1 MAFDIVKNV
10 FSVTSSHA
18 EKPMTLQGTLT
29 KVTLLIAAMI
39 GAASLSWWQ
48 FFSGSSFSSTL
59 TIGAFIGGLILSIV
73 TIFRPHLSRYTALPY
88 AVLQGCLLGGISA
101 TYELRYG
108 GITTLALALTS
119 ATAVGML
126 LVYRLK
132 LIEVTETV
140 KAVIISATA
149 GIGLTY
155 LVLFGLAL
163 CGVQTTAFY
172 QSSSMTSILFSL
184 FVVGIAAFNLLL
196 DFQLIEESVEAER
209 PDYMEWYA
217 AFMVLVTLI
226 WLYVELLRLLAK
238 VARRK

>member
-1 MAFDIVKNV
+1 MAFDVVKNV
-10 FSVTSSHA
+10 FAATSSHG
-18 EKPMTLQGTLT
+18 ERPMSLQGTLA
-29 KVTLLIAAMI
+29 KITLLIAAMI
-39 GAASLSWWQ
+39 GAASISWWL
-48 FFSGSSFSSTL
+48 FFTGSSLSSTL
-59 TIGAFIGGLILSIV
+59 TLAGVIGGLILSLV
-73 TIFRPHLSRYTALPY
+73 TVFRPHLSRYTALPY
-88 AVLQGCLLGGISA
+88 ALFQGCVLGGISA
-101 TYELRYG
+101 AYEVRYG

-140 KAVIISATA
+140 KAVIVSATA

-155 LVLFGLAL
+155 LFLFVLAL
-163 CGVQTTAFY
+163 CGVQTAAFY
-172 QSSSMTSILFSL
+172 QSSSLTSILFSL

-196 DFQLIEESVEAER
+196 DFQLIEESVECER
-209 PDYMEWYA
+209 PHYMEWYG